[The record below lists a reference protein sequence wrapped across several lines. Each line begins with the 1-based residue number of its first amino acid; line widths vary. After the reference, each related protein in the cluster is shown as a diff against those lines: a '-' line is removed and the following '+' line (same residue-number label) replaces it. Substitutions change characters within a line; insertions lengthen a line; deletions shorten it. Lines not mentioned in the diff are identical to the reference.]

1 MATFVS
7 SVWLNETP
15 LGSGVFLLLLWC
27 YFWARYVCSR
37 VEASKEVGSK
47 TLEET
52 LVGSDNLTIASMQ
65 RLRKLRQT
73 QKGRMRPAF
82 KQLAGRIAALDLRA
96 ARMRSVS
103 SASDLFGY
111 SSGAATASPPSAA
124 ARNLGLIPTTSR
136 WDKAEQP
143 NGARQLPTVASRVE
157 QALASALPGAVRD
170 AALFSSICGTA
181 EQRQLATGGPPL
193 EVCAR
198 GCPPLLSVVIVL
210 GGTLEVSTDEGAVD
224 GGISRYSSG
233 QLVTSLLTTLCAV
246 LGQPAPL
253 PVCLRSVGGDP
264 AQLLVLPTA
273 AYAPLVLGHH
283 AYLSLIVRETLGR
296 LDTGLLEVAA
306 HLGLAPSVLK
316 AAPVAH
322 HNWQVESAAGV
333 SATLLELARTTV
345 IDSLGV
351 TASELPEIDVPAP
364 YDICVKLYL
373 CVSVC
378 VCVCLCVSVC
388 ILHTVYVIRSSCS
401 LAAGRAERWQR
412 LILVANSCD

>member
-103 SASDLFGY
+103 SAS
-111 SSGAATASPPSAA
+111 PPSAA
-124 ARNLGLIPTTSR
+124 SRNLGLIPTTGR
-136 WDKAEQP
+136 WDKAGQP

-181 EQRQLATGGPPL
+181 ERRQLVTDGPPL

-210 GGTLEVSTDEGAVD
+210 EGTVEVSTDEGAVD

-322 HNWQVESAAGV
+322 HDWQAESAAGV

-351 TASELPEIDVPAP
+351 TASELPEIDVPVP

-378 VCVCLCVSVC
+378 ICVYL
-388 ILHTVYVIRSSCS
+388 TYGIRYTEQL
-401 LAAGRAERWQR
+401 LAGGWKSRTMATADPRREQLRLGRAASGFAR
-412 LILVANSCD
+412 LPPGAPH